1 MYAIVEIRGW
11 QFKVT
16 ASDTIRVPKLEQEAG
31 KQIEVKDV
39 LLVSEGVNVEIGN
52 PLVGEAVVKATV
64 VSHGK
69 GKKVTIFKKKRR
81 KAYRVKTG
89 HRQPYTE
96 LRIDSISLKGRE
108 LQADV
113 KPAPAKKK
121 IQTPKPKKGEAGE
134 QKPVQETAAPARK
147 TAVKQKPKTEAKKT
161 EEAKKIAPKGAKATE
176 VQSGK
181 KASGK
186 TGAGTK
192 QAKPAPKKKK

>member
-39 LLVSEGVNVEIGN
+39 LLVSEGGNVEIGN

-81 KAYRVKTG
+81 KDYSVKRG
-89 HRQPYTE
+89 HRQDYTE
-96 LRIDSISLKGRE
+96 LSIDGIKISRRKPKKTGE
-108 LQADV
+108 EPSVQAEAEEVPTQTAESADVTPAEAEAVEVKSGADETAGEVKTEAAEAADV
-113 KPAPAKKK
+113 KTEAEDTGTTVSVEKKEKKPRAPRKKK
-121 IQTPKPKKGEAGE
+121 DT
-134 QKPVQETAAPARK
+134 
-147 TAVKQKPKTEAKKT
+147 TE
-161 EEAKKIAPKGAKATE
+161 
-176 VQSGK
+176 
-181 KASGK
+181 
-186 TGAGTK
+186 
-192 QAKPAPKKKK
+192 